1 MIYGFANFAL
11 FVVFFYHYFWGS
23 MNDFVQFLDC
33 SIVNKTYMMQ
43 KYSKIVDIKKDIKI
57 FLILTSVYFFLCFL
71 YGGCSFKER
80 DNVKIY
86 HSEIEIELHEENVE
100 KYDDNSDKEY
110 FDNGIIRV
118 RKSVLGIQ

>member
-43 KYSKIVDIKKDIKI
+43 KYSKIV
-57 FLILTSVYFFLCFL
+57 
-71 YGGCSFKER
+71 
-80 DNVKIY
+80 
-86 HSEIEIELHEENVE
+86 E
-100 KYDDNSDKEY
+100 KY
-110 FDNGIIRV
+110 F
-118 RKSVLGIQ
+118 